1 MLPYEFKAWFEGFSE
16 NMKGPP
22 TKQQWERIQKKVKE
36 ISSHPSW
43 YWHYSPGYPWVTTT
57 FTTTGSKV
65 TTTDSITTDNTI
77 MLYNS
82 GQEEFKLS

>member
-43 YWHYSPGYPWVTTT
+43 YWSYYPSYPWLSPTGVTTT
-57 FTTTGSKV
+57 TGGTGKYISSDTTT
-65 TTTDSITTDNTI
+65 T
-77 MLYNS
+77 LYNS
-82 GQEEFKLS
+82 GVEDFRLS

>member
-43 YWHYSPGYPWVTTT
+43 YPSWYWHYPFAVGSSTTT
-57 FTTTGSKV
+57 YTTTGGAGTKYSG
-65 TTTDSITTDNTI
+65 NTVA
-77 MLYNS
+77 LYNS
-82 GQEEFKLS
+82 RKEEFRLS